1 MITLKMYALYK
12 AIRICTCDVRIF
24 YIGHPLSRQ
33 NTCIPSFGRSFVRSI
48 VRLCTGYTS
57 FHPLLAYLVI
67 LDFVGI
73 SRTQLRFSYCTH
85 SWKFTEFDKN
95 GSKVF
100 ANKHH
105 LKAYKLWNGCVT
117 SLALICFIGAVDGDA
132 TAATQLHSYIATTNC
147 WTVHKTEN

>member
-1 MITLKMYALYK
+1 MYVRRAYILYRPP
-12 AIRICTCDVRIF
+12 A
-24 YIGHPLSRQ
+24 
-33 NTCIPSFGRSFVRSI
+33 IPSKYVHSFVRSFVRSI

-67 LDFVGI
+67 LNFVGI

-85 SWKFTEFDKN
+85 SWNFTEFDKN

-132 TAATQLHSYIATTNC
+132 TAATQLQLLLL
-147 WTVHKTEN
+147 TVGRYTKPKTKCFQIGLR